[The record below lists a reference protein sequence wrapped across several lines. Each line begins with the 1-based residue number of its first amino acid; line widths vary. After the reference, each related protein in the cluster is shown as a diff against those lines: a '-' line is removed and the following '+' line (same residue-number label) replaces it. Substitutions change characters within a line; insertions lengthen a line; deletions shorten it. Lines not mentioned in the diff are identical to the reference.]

1 MRTGVLYRGKGLSKL
16 VLDEDDEEDG
26 TLDDGDK
33 EFQGYGMDEDADVE
47 CFGMEIVDDDGS
59 GIDDDDEHDGYA

>member
-1 MRTGVLYRGKGLSKL
+1 
-16 VLDEDDEEDG
+16 LDEDDEEDG

-47 CFGMEIVDDDGS
+47 CFGMEIVDNDGS
-59 GIDDDDEHDGYA
+59 GIDDDDEHDGYD

>member
-16 VLDEDDEEDG
+16 VLDEDGTEEEG
-26 TLDDGDK
+26 ALNGE
-33 EFQGYGMDEDADVE
+33 EFEGEGMDEDADVE

-59 GIDDDDEHDGYA
+59 VDDVDDEGDSDG

>member
-1 MRTGVLYRGKGLSKL
+1 
-16 VLDEDDEEDG
+16 LDEDDDEEG
-26 TLDDGDK
+26 ALDGDK

-59 GIDDDDEHDGYA
+59 GLDDDDGYDD